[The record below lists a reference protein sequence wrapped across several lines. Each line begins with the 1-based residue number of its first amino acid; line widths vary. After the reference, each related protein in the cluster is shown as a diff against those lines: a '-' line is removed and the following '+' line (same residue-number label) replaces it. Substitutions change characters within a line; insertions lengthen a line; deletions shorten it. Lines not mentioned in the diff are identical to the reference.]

1 MQDVTARVFAAMQNL
16 DITALST
23 YPQNEIRPV
32 LPALVRMSLLSPL
45 DNTKSSMESRKQI
58 LAVLIGIEVVN
69 SIVSYLQVNYHELE
83 QELKKELQA
92 RQKSMYYDG
101 QQSEFGLQTGIAL
114 GFERADVTRK
124 VRVVLSEIFNVQWQL
139 SEQKTPVQSEILD
152 DGIYLEEVVDILCI
166 ALAELPS
173 LLNILELTDTLVQ
186 VPNGHRIIC
195 ALVANFPDCYRD
207 VVTHVIINCDE
218 ESNEGKQKLVLLM
231 ALSEIN
237 PSQALSTRAICVE
250 ILKVPSFMLKLCLKY
265 PQDLISFLTGMLLGN
280 DQNVRT
286 WFAEFVHSSQK
297 RKGDALILVRAE
309 LLQQLLNIVNNSTNQ
324 NSDIEDYTVQGA
336 VLMRLYCALRG
347 IAGLKFN
354 DDEIS
359 ALAQLVSS
367 KPRPT
372 QSGMRFVSLALCMLI
387 ACPSLVSTAALENK
401 AVEWLQWLIKEDVF
415 FGKRSDASTSL
426 GEMLLLLAIHF
437 HGNQISA
444 IGELVCSTLAMK
456 IPIRP
461 NSTNRIKQVFTQD
474 LFTEQVV
481 ASHAVRVP
489 VTPKLNANI
498 PGYLP
503 VHCIHQLL
511 KSRAFLKHKVP
522 IKSWIYKQI
531 CNSVRPLHPVMPALI
546 EVYVNTLIVPN
557 PQGKVNVDHMHKSFS
572 EMEIL
577 HIFRSNYNSTNVL
590 GDISSTPNFN
600 VFSQYGGLGGNI
612 SSADSDEL
620 SKYQV
625 QCPLTAQLLILY
637 YLVLYEDTRIS
648 NLSNAA
654 LSGRKVKEYTN
665 NFLSELPMKYLL
677 QKAQHYHN
685 EYVGIFHPLLRLIVS
700 NYPHL
705 SMVDDWLEEHCSSG
719 ICRNRNIN
727 VPKNSVEQIQECLKR
742 IDFQKLDTKPGK
754 AIPVLKALLKMP
766 PEDIARNADLIVE
779 NLPKV
784 FQRKVPRSIKNLY
797 LDIWLRLNGVLP
809 ISFWQKSLTSIMASE
824 DYINRCSFVVENM
837 LDPLQ
842 VLRCSREIFHCP
854 HTLIILLRILQG
866 SLAASK
872 AHLSIQMQSK
882 QIIDKNGQVQCDTD
896 REELKTALIASQES
910 AAVHILLEVLA
921 DMNANGDTRVSSFEL
936 REAQG
941 IICSF
946 IHQAFISEPSLAKL
960 VHFQTY
966 PREVIPMMVKGVPSM
981 HICID
986 FLHEFL
992 SMPEMDKQ
1000 IFTIDLTSHL
1010 VLKYAIPKSLSVSK
1024 FCVNT
1029 IQSAL
1034 SLLSTEAKCKYLCN
1048 ILPSLIRFAEAFPI
1062 LTDDCINILMLT
1074 GRSLYSQSTLGIN
1087 STHMQLT
1094 ANSRHKCFK
1103 EAPRY
1108 IAMIEEAFEM
1118 LITKIINKVELY

>member
-1 MQDVTARVFAAMQNL
+1 
-16 DITALST
+16 
-23 YPQNEIRPV
+23 
-32 LPALVRMSLLSPL
+32 
-45 DNTKSSMESRKQI
+45 
-58 LAVLIGIEVVN
+58 
-69 SIVSYLQVNYHELE
+69 
-83 QELKKELQA
+83 
-92 RQKSMYYDG
+92 
-101 QQSEFGLQTGIAL
+101 
-114 GFERADVTRK
+114 
-124 VRVVLSEIFNVQWQL
+124 
-139 SEQKTPVQSEILD
+139 
-152 DGIYLEEVVDILCI
+152 
-166 ALAELPS
+166 
-173 LLNILELTDTLVQ
+173 
-186 VPNGHRIIC
+186 
-195 ALVANFPDCYRD
+195 
-207 VVTHVIINCDE
+207 
-218 ESNEGKQKLVLLM
+218 
-231 ALSEIN
+231 
-237 PSQALSTRAICVE
+237 
-250 ILKVPSFMLKLCLKY
+250 
-265 PQDLISFLTGMLLGN
+265 
-280 DQNVRT
+280 
-286 WFAEFVHSSQK
+286 
-297 RKGDALILVRAE
+297 
-309 LLQQLLNIVNNSTNQ
+309 
-324 NSDIEDYTVQGA
+324 
-336 VLMRLYCALRG
+336 
-347 IAGLKFN
+347 
-354 DDEIS
+354 
-359 ALAQLVSS
+359 
-367 KPRPT
+367 
-372 QSGMRFVSLALCMLI
+372 MRFVSLALCMLI
-387 ACPSLVSTAALENK
+387 ACPSLVSTTALENK

-415 FGKRSDASTSL
+415 FGRRADASTSL

-444 IGELVCSTLAMK
+444 IAELVCSTLAMK

-489 VTPKLNANI
+489 VTPKLNASI

-546 EVYVNTLIVPN
+546 EVYVNTLIIPN
-557 PQGKVNVDHMHKSFS
+557 PQGKINVDHMHKSFS

-577 HIFRSNYNSTNVL
+577 HIFRSNSNDANDNS
-590 GDISSTPNFN
+590 DIISTPIFYNIINFN
-600 VFSQYGGLGGNI
+600 GLSGNTTAI
-612 SSADSDEL
+612 ENDEL
-620 SKYQV
+620 IKYKV

-637 YLVLYEDTRIS
+637 YLVLYEDTRIA
-648 NLSNAA
+648 NLSA
-654 LSGRKVKEYTN
+654 LNGRKIKEYTN

-677 QKAQHYHN
+677 QKAQQYHN

-705 SMVDDWLEEHCSSG
+705 SMVEDWLEEHC
-719 ICRNRNIN
+719 ILEQNMRNKRTGSKIA
-727 VPKNSVEQIQECLKR
+727 EQIQEYLR
-742 IDFQKLDTKPGK
+742 GIDFDKLDSKPCR
-754 AIPVLKALLKMP
+754 AIPVLKLLLKMP
-766 PEDIARNADLIVE
+766 HEHTVRSADLIVN

-784 FQRKVPRSIKNLY
+784 FQRGVARSIKNLY
-797 LDIWLRLNGVLP
+797 LDIWLRLNGILP
-809 ISFWQKSLTSIMASE
+809 ISFWRKSLASIMASE
-824 DYINRCSFVVENM
+824 DYINRCSFVIENM

-842 VLRCSREIFHCP
+842 VLRCSRKVFHCP

-872 AHLSIQMQSK
+872 AYLSIQIQSR
-882 QIIDKNGQVQCDTD
+882 QIIDKNGQVQCDPD

-910 AAVHILLEVLA
+910 AAVHILLEILA
-921 DMNANGDTRVSSFEL
+921 DMFANGGCRVSAFEL

-966 PREVIPMMVKGVPSM
+966 SREVIPMMVKGVPSM

-1034 SLLSTEAKCKYLCN
+1034 SLLSTEPKCKYLSKT
-1048 ILPSLIRFAEAFPI
+1048 LPSLIRFAEAFPI
-1062 LTDDCINILMLT
+1062 LTDDCVNILMLT

-1094 ANSRHKCFK
+1094 ANSRHKVFK
-1103 EAPRY
+1103 ETPKY
-1108 IAMIEEAFEM
+1108 ITMIEKAFEI
-1118 LITKIINKVELY
+1118 LITKIINKIELY

>member
-1 MQDVTARVFAAMQNL
+1 M
-16 DITALST
+16 ISC
-23 YPQNEIRPV
+23 
-32 LPALVRMSLLSPL
+32 
-45 DNTKSSMESRKQI
+45 SR
-58 LAVLIGIEVVN
+58 
-69 SIVSYLQVNYHELE
+69 
-83 QELKKELQA
+83 
-92 RQKSMYYDG
+92 
-101 QQSEFGLQTGIAL
+101 
-114 GFERADVTRK
+114 
-124 VRVVLSEIFNVQWQL
+124 
-139 SEQKTPVQSEILD
+139 
-152 DGIYLEEVVDILCI
+152 
-166 ALAELPS
+166 
-173 LLNILELTDTLVQ
+173 
-186 VPNGHRIIC
+186 
-195 ALVANFPDCYRD
+195 
-207 VVTHVIINCDE
+207 
-218 ESNEGKQKLVLLM
+218 
-231 ALSEIN
+231 
-237 PSQALSTRAICVE
+237 
-250 ILKVPSFMLKLCLKY
+250 
-265 PQDLISFLTGMLLGN
+265 
-280 DQNVRT
+280 
-286 WFAEFVHSSQK
+286 
-297 RKGDALILVRAE
+297 
-309 LLQQLLNIVNNSTNQ
+309 
-324 NSDIEDYTVQGA
+324 
-336 VLMRLYCALRG
+336 
-347 IAGLKFN
+347 FN
-354 DDEIS
+354 DDEIN
-359 ALAQLVSS
+359 ALAQLVTS
-367 KPRPT
+367 KPQPT

-387 ACPSLVSTAALENK
+387 ACPSLVSTTSLENK

-444 IGELVCSTLAMK
+444 IGELVCSNLAMK

-489 VTPKLNANI
+489 VTLKLNANI

-546 EVYVNTLIVPN
+546 EVYVNTLIIPN
-557 PQGKVNVDHMHKSFS
+557 PQGKVNVDHMHKPFS

-577 HIFRSNYNSTNVL
+577 HIFRANFNGTNVL
-590 GDISSTPNFN
+590 SDITTAPSFPSRPTGAPNQNAEF
-600 VFSQYGGLGGNI
+600 
-612 SSADSDEL
+612 DEL

-625 QCPLTAQLLILY
+625 QCPLSAQLLILY
-637 YLVLYEDTRIS
+637 YLVLYEDTRIN
-648 NLSNAA
+648 NLTNAA
-654 LSGRKVKEYTN
+654 LTGRKIKEYTN

-677 QKAQHYHN
+677 QKAQQYHN

-705 SMVDDWLEEHCSSG
+705 SMVDDWLEEHCFLGVQRQRYSCAKTNLVNEIAASLKK
-719 ICRNRNIN
+719 IN
-727 VPKNSVEQIQECLKR
+727 FSQ
-742 IDFQKLDTKPGK
+742 LDTKPGK

-766 PEDIARNADLIVE
+766 PEDIARNVDLIVE
-779 NLPKV
+779 NLPRV
-784 FQRKVPRSIKNLY
+784 FQRSVPRSIKNLY
-797 LDIWLRLNGVLP
+797 LEIWLRLNAVLP
-809 ISFWQKSLTSIMASE
+809 ISFWRKSLTSIMASE
-824 DYINRCSFVVENM
+824 DYINRCSFFVENV

-842 VLRCSREIFHCP
+842 VLRCSREIFYCP
-854 HTLIILLRILQG
+854 HTLLILLRILQG

-872 AHLSIQMQSK
+872 AHLCIQIQSK

-921 DMNANGDTRVSSFEL
+921 DMYENGHTRVSSFEL
-936 REAQG
+936 RETQG

-1048 ILPSLIRFAEAFPI
+1048 ILPALIRFAEAFPI

-1074 GRSLYSQSTLGIN
+1074 GRSLYAQSTLGIN
-1087 STHMQLT
+1087 STYMQLT
-1094 ANSRHKCFK
+1094 ANSRHRCFK
-1103 EAPRY
+1103 ESSRY
-1108 IAMIEEAFEM
+1108 IAMIEEAFEVV
-1118 LITKIINKVELY
+1118 ITKIINKIELY

>member
-1 MQDVTARVFAAMQNL
+1 M
-16 DITALST
+16 
-23 YPQNEIRPV
+23 
-32 LPALVRMSLLSPL
+32 
-45 DNTKSSMESRKQI
+45 
-58 LAVLIGIEVVN
+58 
-69 SIVSYLQVNYHELE
+69 
-83 QELKKELQA
+83 
-92 RQKSMYYDG
+92 
-101 QQSEFGLQTGIAL
+101 
-114 GFERADVTRK
+114 
-124 VRVVLSEIFNVQWQL
+124 
-139 SEQKTPVQSEILD
+139 
-152 DGIYLEEVVDILCI
+152 
-166 ALAELPS
+166 
-173 LLNILELTDTLVQ
+173 
-186 VPNGHRIIC
+186 
-195 ALVANFPDCYRD
+195 
-207 VVTHVIINCDE
+207 
-218 ESNEGKQKLVLLM
+218 
-231 ALSEIN
+231 
-237 PSQALSTRAICVE
+237 
-250 ILKVPSFMLKLCLKY
+250 
-265 PQDLISFLTGMLLGN
+265 
-280 DQNVRT
+280 
-286 WFAEFVHSSQK
+286 
-297 RKGDALILVRAE
+297 
-309 LLQQLLNIVNNSTNQ
+309 
-324 NSDIEDYTVQGA
+324 
-336 VLMRLYCALRG
+336 
-347 IAGLKFN
+347 
-354 DDEIS
+354 
-359 ALAQLVSS
+359 AQLVTSR
-367 KPRPT
+367 PEPT

-387 ACPSLVSTAALENK
+387 ACPSLVSTTVLENK

-415 FGKRSDASTSL
+415 FGKRADASTSL

-444 IGELVCSTLAMK
+444 IAELVCSTLAMK

-546 EVYVNTLIVPN
+546 EVYVNTLIIPN
-557 PQGKVNVDHMHKSFS
+557 PQGKINVDHMHKSFS

-577 HIFRSNYNSTNVL
+577 HIFRSNSKEISDKSDITSPNFYNIVHFSGVLGNSTATENDDL
-590 GDISSTPNFN
+590 
-600 VFSQYGGLGGNI
+600 
-612 SSADSDEL
+612 A
-620 SKYQV
+620 KYKV

-637 YLVLYEDTRIS
+637 YLVLYEDTRIA
-648 NLSNAA
+648 NLSNVT
-654 LSGRKVKEYTN
+654 LNGRKIKEYTN

-677 QKAQHYHN
+677 QKAQQYHN

-705 SMVDDWLEEHCSSG
+705 SMVEDWLEEHCTLEQNMRNKRISG
-719 ICRNRNIN
+719 KI
-727 VPKNSVEQIQECLKR
+727 PEQIQQYLKG
-742 IDFQKLDTKPGK
+742 IEFDKFDSKPGRV
-754 AIPVLKALLKMP
+754 IPALKLLLKMP
-766 PEDIARNADLIVE
+766 HEYIVRSADVIVK
-779 NLPKV
+779 NLPKI
-784 FQRKVPRSIKNLY
+784 FQREVPRSIKNLY
-797 LDIWLRLNGVLP
+797 LDIWLRLNGILP
-809 ISFWQKSLTSIMASE
+809 ISFWRKSLTSIMASG

-842 VLRCSREIFHCP
+842 VLRCNRNVFQCS

-872 AHLSIQMQSK
+872 AHLSIQMQFK
-882 QIIDKNGQVQCDTD
+882 QIIDKNGQVQCDPD

-910 AAVHILLEVLA
+910 AAVHILLEILA
-921 DMNANGDTRVSSFEL
+921 DMFANGICRVSAFEL

-966 PREVIPMMVKGVPSM
+966 SREVIPMMVKGVPSM

-1029 IQSAL
+1029 IQSSL
-1034 SLLSTEAKCKYLCN
+1034 SLLSTEPKCKYLSN
-1048 ILPSLIRFAEAFPI
+1048 ALPSLIRFAEAFPI
-1062 LTDDCINILMLT
+1062 LTDDCVNILMLT

-1094 ANSRHKCFK
+1094 ANSRHKIFK
-1103 EAPRY
+1103 ETPKY
-1108 IAMIEEAFEM
+1108 ISMIEKAFEV
-1118 LITKIINKVELY
+1118 LITKIINKIELY

>member
-1 MQDVTARVFAAMQNL
+1 MM
-16 DITALST
+16 
-23 YPQNEIRPV
+23 
-32 LPALVRMSLLSPL
+32 
-45 DNTKSSMESRKQI
+45 NT
-58 LAVLIGIEVVN
+58 
-69 SIVSYLQVNYHELE
+69 
-83 QELKKELQA
+83 
-92 RQKSMYYDG
+92 
-101 QQSEFGLQTGIAL
+101 F
-114 GFERADVTRK
+114 
-124 VRVVLSEIFNVQWQL
+124 
-139 SEQKTPVQSEILD
+139 
-152 DGIYLEEVVDILCI
+152 
-166 ALAELPS
+166 
-173 LLNILELTDTLVQ
+173 
-186 VPNGHRIIC
+186 
-195 ALVANFPDCYRD
+195 
-207 VVTHVIINCDE
+207 
-218 ESNEGKQKLVLLM
+218 
-231 ALSEIN
+231 
-237 PSQALSTRAICVE
+237 
-250 ILKVPSFMLKLCLKY
+250 SF
-265 PQDLISFLTGMLLGN
+265 
-280 DQNVRT
+280 R
-286 WFAEFVHSSQK
+286 
-297 RKGDALILVRAE
+297 
-309 LLQQLLNIVNNSTNQ
+309 
-324 NSDIEDYTVQGA
+324 
-336 VLMRLYCALRG
+336 
-347 IAGLKFN
+347 FN
-354 DDEIS
+354 DDEIN
-359 ALAQLVSS
+359 ALAQLVTS
-367 KPRPT
+367 RPQPT
-372 QSGMRFVSLALCMLI
+372 PSGMRFVSLALCMLI
-387 ACPSLVSTAALENK
+387 ACPSLVSTTLLENK
-401 AVEWLQWLIKEDVF
+401 AIEWLQWLIKEDVF
-415 FGKRSDASTSL
+415 FGRRSDASTSL

-546 EVYVNTLIVPN
+546 DVYVNTLIVPN

-572 EMEIL
+572 ESEIL
-577 HIFRSNYNSTNVL
+577 HIFRSNSTSTNVL
-590 GDISSTPNFN
+590 GEITHSASTIVGMPAT
-600 VFSQYGGLGGNI
+600 L
-612 SSADSDEL
+612 DCDEL

-625 QCPLTAQLLILY
+625 QCPLTAQLLMLY

-648 NLSNAA
+648 NLSNANM
-654 LSGRKVKEYTN
+654 SGRKVKEYTN

-677 QKAQHYHN
+677 QKAQQYHN

-705 SMVDDWLEEHCSSG
+705 SMVDDWLEVHCNSNQYHKQVLQSPASSMRK
-719 ICRNRNIN
+719 I
-727 VPKNSVEQIQECLKR
+727 QIALKQ
-742 IDFQKLDTKPGK
+742 IDFNKLDTEPGK
-754 AIPVLKALLKMP
+754 AVPVLKTLLKLP
-766 PEDIARNADLIVE
+766 PENLAQTAEIIVD

-784 FQRKVPRSIKNLY
+784 FQQKVPRSIKNLY

-809 ISFWQKSLTSIMASE
+809 ISFWRNSLTSIMASE
-824 DYINRCSFVVENM
+824 DYVHRCTFVMENM

-842 VLRCSREIFHCP
+842 VLRCSRQVFQSS

-872 AHLSIQMQSK
+872 AHLNIQMQSK

-910 AAVHILLEVLA
+910 AAVHILLEVMA
-921 DMNANGDTRVSSFEL
+921 DMHANGDSRVSSLEL
-936 REAQG
+936 RETQG

-1024 FCVNT
+1024 FCINT

-1034 SLLSTEAKCKYLCN
+1034 SLLSTEAKCKYLRN
-1048 ILPSLIRFAEAFPI
+1048 ILPALIRFAEAFPI
-1062 LTDDCINILMLT
+1062 LTDDCVNILMLT
-1074 GRSLYSQSTLGIN
+1074 GRALYSQSTLGIN
-1087 STHMQLT
+1087 STQLQLT

-1108 IAMIEEAFEM
+1108 IAMIEEAFET

>member
-139 SEQKTPVQSEILD
+139 SEQKPPVQSEILD

-173 LLNILELTDTLVQ
+173 LLNILELADTLVQ

-207 VVTHVIINCDE
+207 VVTHIIVNCDE
-218 ESNEGKQKLVLLM
+218 ESNEGKQKLTLLM

-237 PSQALSTRAICVE
+237 PLQALSTRAICVE

-280 DQNVRT
+280 DQSVRT
-286 WFAEFVHSSQK
+286 WFAEYVHSSQK

-309 LLQQLLNIVNNSTNQ
+309 LLQQLLNIVQNASAPNSA
-324 NSDIEDYTVQGA
+324 DEDYTVQGA

-354 DDEIS
+354 DDEIN

-367 KPRPT
+367 RPQPT

-387 ACPSLVSTAALENK
+387 ACPSLVSTTVLENK

-415 FGKRSDASTSL
+415 FGKRADASTSL

-577 HIFRSNYNSTNVL
+577 HIFRSNNNCTNVL
-590 GDISSTPNFN
+590 GEITSAPYHPINNYGFSTNMTSSD
-600 VFSQYGGLGGNI
+600 G
-612 SSADSDEL
+612 DEF
-620 SKYQV
+620 SKYQI
-625 QCPLTAQLLILY
+625 QCALTAQLLILY
-637 YLVLYEDTRIS
+637 YLVLYEDTRIA

-654 LSGRKVKEYTN
+654 MSGRKIKEYTN
-665 NFLSELPMKYLL
+665 SFLSELPMKYLL
-677 QKAQHYHN
+677 QKAQQYHN

-705 SMVDDWLEEHCSSG
+705 SMVNDWLEEHCTIG
-719 ICRNRNIN
+719 RCRNPGTSPC
-727 VPKNSVEQIQECLKR
+727 VTNSIKQIQESLER
-742 IDFQKLDTKPGK
+742 VDFDQLEVKPGR
-754 AIPVLKALLKMP
+754 AVPVLKALLKLP
-766 PEDIARNADLIVE
+766 PEDIAQNADLIVD

-784 FQRKVPRSIKNLY
+784 FKRRVPRSIKNLY
-797 LDIWLRLNGVLP
+797 MDIWLRLNGVLP
-809 ISFWQKSLTSIMASE
+809 ISFWRKSLSSIMASE
-824 DYINRCSFVVENM
+824 DYINRCSYAVENM

-842 VLRCSREIFHCP
+842 VLRCSREVFHCP
-854 HTLIILLRILQG
+854 YTLMILLRILQG

-882 QIIDKNGQVQCDTD
+882 QIIDKNGQVQIDTD

-921 DMNANGDTRVSSFEL
+921 DMHAKGGTRVSALEL

-1024 FCVNT
+1024 FCINT

-1034 SLLSTEAKCKYLCN
+1034 SLLSTEAKCKYLRN

-1074 GRSLYSQSTLGIN
+1074 GRSLYAQSTLGIN
-1087 STHMQLT
+1087 STNMQLT

-1108 IAMIEEAFEM
+1108 IAMIEDAFEA

>member
-1 MQDVTARVFAAMQNL
+1 MT
-16 DITALST
+16 S
-23 YPQNEIRPV
+23 RP
-32 LPALVRMSLLSPL
+32 LP
-45 DNTKSSMESRKQI
+45 N
-58 LAVLIGIEVVN
+58 
-69 SIVSYLQVNYHELE
+69 
-83 QELKKELQA
+83 
-92 RQKSMYYDG
+92 
-101 QQSEFGLQTGIAL
+101 
-114 GFERADVTRK
+114 
-124 VRVVLSEIFNVQWQL
+124 
-139 SEQKTPVQSEILD
+139 
-152 DGIYLEEVVDILCI
+152 
-166 ALAELPS
+166 
-173 LLNILELTDTLVQ
+173 
-186 VPNGHRIIC
+186 
-195 ALVANFPDCYRD
+195 
-207 VVTHVIINCDE
+207 
-218 ESNEGKQKLVLLM
+218 
-231 ALSEIN
+231 
-237 PSQALSTRAICVE
+237 
-250 ILKVPSFMLKLCLKY
+250 
-265 PQDLISFLTGMLLGN
+265 
-280 DQNVRT
+280 
-286 WFAEFVHSSQK
+286 
-297 RKGDALILVRAE
+297 
-309 LLQQLLNIVNNSTNQ
+309 
-324 NSDIEDYTVQGA
+324 
-336 VLMRLYCALRG
+336 
-347 IAGLKFN
+347 
-354 DDEIS
+354 
-359 ALAQLVSS
+359 
-367 KPRPT
+367 

-387 ACPSLVSTAALENK
+387 ACPSLVSTAVLENK
-401 AVEWLQWLIKEDVF
+401 AIEWLQWLIKEDVF
-415 FGKRSDASTSL
+415 FGKRADASTSL

-557 PQGKVNVDHMHKSFS
+557 PQGKVNVDHMHKPFS

-577 HIFRSNYNSTNVL
+577 HIFRFNNSGTNVL
-590 GDISSTPNFN
+590 GEITCSTPYYHPVTQFGP
-600 VFSQYGGLGGNI
+600 STIMPATGDG
-612 SSADSDEL
+612 DEL
-620 SKYQV
+620 SKYQI

-637 YLVLYEDTRIS
+637 YLVLYEDTRIA

-654 LSGRKVKEYTN
+654 LSGRKIKEYTN

-677 QKAQHYHN
+677 QKAQQYHN

-705 SMVDDWLEEHCSSG
+705 SMVDDWLEEHCTSG
-719 ICRNRNIN
+719 RCRNRNTSSPPTSSI
-727 VPKNSVEQIQECLKR
+727 KQIQELLR
-742 IDFQKLDTKPGK
+742 RVDFNQLDSKPGK
-754 AIPVLKALLKMP
+754 AVPVLKAMLKLS
-766 PEDIARNADLIVE
+766 PEEIAQNADLIVE

-784 FQRKVPRSIKNLY
+784 FRRQVPRSIKNLY

-809 ISFWQKSLTSIMASE
+809 ISFWRKSLSSIMASE

-842 VLRCSREIFHCP
+842 VLRCSRDVFQCP

-872 AHLSIQMQSK
+872 AHLSIQMSSK

-921 DMNANGDTRVSSFEL
+921 DMYANGGNRVSALEL
-936 REAQG
+936 RETQG

-966 PREVIPMMVKGVPSM
+966 PRDVIPMMVKGVPSM

-1024 FCVNT
+1024 FCINT
-1029 IQSAL
+1029 IHSAL
-1034 SLLSTEAKCKYLCN
+1034 SLLSTEAKCKYLRN

-1074 GRSLYSQSTLGIN
+1074 GRSLYSQCTLGIS

-1094 ANSRHKCFK
+1094 ANSRNKCFK

-1108 IAMIEEAFEM
+1108 ISMIEEAFET